1 MQTTAVKC
9 CIFLFLFAWTQPIL
23 SATEAT
29 TVVHW
34 HASQVPE
41 KALKPGEK
49 FVVKLTG
56 KIDLGWHIYALE
68 EPEGG
73 PPATVVGLAQGDPAD
88 LIGVDEGDPML
99 INDPAFQ
106 QVIGQFENS
115 VEFSLHLQLH
125 KQAIANPGSLHILV
139 RFQSCNAH
147 VCLPPHTDSI
157 EAPLRHVD
165 ARGSPVSRGS
175 VLTTEETEKQ
185 NEQIKIPAT
194 TPTAKA
200 GSGHGRE
207 QPAQADKTPPAVN
220 SAQQHDAPTQG
231 PGGFVWLALGMGALS
246 LLTPCVFP
254 MIPITVSYFANH
266 TGRSRTD
273 SILQAGVYAAG
284 IILTFSGVGMLLA
297 VLFGAGGVN
306 RLAANPWVNL
316 FIAAAFVSFALSL
329 FGAFY
334 LQVPARLTNR
344 LDFLSRSTERSGI
357 LGSLLMGVLFTLTSF
372 TCTAPFVGTLL
383 AMATRGDWR
392 WPLLGMLAFST
403 VFAIPF
409 FLLALAPQL
418 LSSLPKAGGWM
429 NSVKVAMGF
438 LEIAASLKFLSNADL
453 ILGWGLF
460 TRQVVLAVWIAI
472 GLLLTAYVLGS
483 FRTSHDSRVEVV
495 TAPRIVFAITSLA
508 ASVWVTTGILGY
520 PMGELEAFL
529 PPNPQP
535 ALNRSETASAAG
547 ASVAE
552 MRWILNDL
560 PAAKAQAAAQN
571 KPLFIDFTGYTCTN
585 CRWMEANMFNRPEIQ
600 TAMKQFIL
608 VRLYTDG
615 EGKLYR
621 DQQTLQD
628 ATFGTVA
635 LPLYVL
641 ERPDGSVIQTFP
653 GLTRDP
659 KEFLNFLALYRVS
672 ERTS

>member
-1 MQTTAVKC
+1 MQSVAVKC
-9 CIFLFLFAWTQPIL
+9 WIFLFLFAWAQPIL

-34 HASQVPE
+34 HASPVPE
-41 KALKPGEK
+41 RTLKPGDK

-56 KIDLGWHIYALE
+56 KIDPGWHLYALE

-73 PPATVVGLAQGDPAD
+73 PPATVVGLAEGDPAD
-88 LIGVDEGDPML
+88 LLGVDEGDPML
-99 INDPAFQ
+99 INDPVFQ

-115 VEFSLHLQLH
+115 VGFTLHLQLR
-125 KQAIANPGSLHILV
+125 KQVSADSGPLHILV
-139 RFQSCNAH
+139 RFEACNAH
-147 VCLPPHTDSI
+147 VCLPLHTDSI
-157 EAPLRHVD
+157 EAPLRQVYP
-165 ARGSPVSRGS
+165 RGSPVSRGS
-175 VLTTEETEKQ
+175 VLRPEDTERHA
-185 NEQIKIPAT
+185 EQIKIPAT
-194 TPTAKA
+194 APIAKA
-200 GSGHGRE
+200 GSGSGVE
-207 QPAQADKTPPAVN
+207 QPAEAEMPPPTLNTAQPG
-220 SAQQHDAPTQG
+220 SAHAQG
-231 PGGFVWLALGMGALS
+231 PGAFVWLAMGMGALS

-266 TGRSRTD
+266 SGLSRTD

-284 IILTFSGVGMLLA
+284 IILTFSCVGMLLA
-297 VLFGAGGVN
+297 ILFGAGGVN

-316 FIAAAFVSFALSL
+316 FIAAVFVSFALSL
-329 FGAFY
+329 FGAFF

-344 LDFLSRSTERSGI
+344 LDFLSRSTEGRGV

-403 VFAIPF
+403 VFALPF
-409 FLLALAPQL
+409 FLLALAPQI

-438 LEIAASLKFLSNADL
+438 LEIAASMKFLSNADL

-460 TRQVVLAVWIAI
+460 TRQVVLAVWIAT
-472 GLLLTAYVLGS
+472 GLLLMAYVLGMV
-483 FRTSHDSRVEVV
+483 RTPHDSPVEIV
-495 TAPRIVFAITSLA
+495 TAPRIVFAIMFLA
-508 ASVWVTTGILGY
+508 TSVWLTTGILGH

-529 PPNPQP
+529 PPNVQH
-535 ALNRSETASAAG
+535 SAAITAVG
-547 ASVAE
+547 NSVAE
-552 MRWILNDL
+552 MHWILNDL
-560 PAAKAQAAAQN
+560 PAAKAQAAAEN

-600 TAMKQFIL
+600 AVMKQFIL

-615 EGKLYR
+615 NGKLYE
-621 DQQTLQD
+621 DQQALQN

-641 ERPDGSVIQTFP
+641 LRPDGSVIQTFP

-659 KEFLNFLALYRVS
+659 KEFLNFLAQYRHA
-672 ERTS
+672 